1 MSTTAI
7 APEAAANPEAVANP
21 EAAASSE
28 TATAEPKGMASFLWI
43 WLGQTISMVGSG
55 VTGFAISLWIYQ
67 TTGSV
72 TQFTLAA
79 VFVVL
84 PGIVVGPFCGVLVD
98 RWDRRWA
105 MILADFGAALR
116 IVFLLVLLS
125 ADRLELQVW
134 HVYVAAV
141 VRSLFEAIQV
151 PAYMASV
158 PLLVPK
164 SQLGRVNGLIQFSYS
179 ASRVVAPA
187 VAGVLLPWVGLG
199 GLLWLDVATF
209 LFALATLAAVRIPR
223 PPATGSDATG
233 QRPSV
238 WREAAQGWQYLRER
252 TGLLAVALFVAAVN
266 LVAGAAYVLVTPL
279 LLALGKSATEVGL
292 VLSVGSLGMVL
303 GSLVMGAWGG
313 PSKKIW
319 GMLSAAPALGLGM
332 LLVGLTTR
340 LPAIVCGVVVFYF
353 GLPVINACATS
364 IWQVKVM
371 PAIQGRVFALLR
383 MVSQLSLPIAFLAA
397 GPLADWLEALM
408 AEGAT
413 LGSGP
418 LGGVFGNGSGRGLGL
433 LLASVGALL
442 IILGF
447 IAPLIR
453 RLRRVEE
460 DLPDEV

>member
-7 APEAAANPEAVANP
+7 TPEATDQAASPG
-21 EAAASSE
+21 AAA
-28 TATAEPKGMASFLWI
+28 AKPQGMVSFLWI
-43 WLGQTISMVGSG
+43 WLGQTVSMVGTG
-55 VTGFAISLWIYQ
+55 VTGFAISVWIYQ

-79 VFVVL
+79 VLVVL
-84 PGIVVGPFCGVLVD
+84 PGIVIGPFCGVLVD

-105 MILADFGAALR
+105 MILADLGAASR

-141 VRSLFEAIQV
+141 VRSLFEAVQV

-164 SQLGRVNGLIQFSYS
+164 SQLGRVNGLIQFSFS

-187 VAGVLLPWVGLG
+187 VAGLLLPSIGLG
-199 GLLWLDVATF
+199 GLLWVDVATF
-209 LFALATLAAVRIPR
+209 LFALTTLAVVRIPR
-223 PPATGSDATG
+223 PPEASAGADD
-233 QRPSV
+233 QHPPSV
-238 WREAAQGWQYLRER
+238 WREATAGWQYLRGR

-266 LVAGAAYVLVTPL
+266 LVAGSAYVLVTPL
-279 LLALGKSATEVGL
+279 LLALGKSATELGL

-313 PSKKIW
+313 PAKKIW
-319 GMLSAAPALGLGM
+319 GLLIAAPTLGLGM
-332 LLVGLTTR
+332 LVVGLTTR
-340 LPAIVCGVVVFYF
+340 LPAIVFGVVVFYF

-364 IWQVKVM
+364 IWQVKVK

-383 MVSQLSLPIAFLAA
+383 VVAQLSLPIAFLSA

-408 AEGAT
+408 AEGAM
-413 LGSGP
+413 LGAGP
-418 LGGVFGNGSGRGLGL
+418 LGAVLGYGPGRGLGL
-433 LLASVGALL
+433 LLASVGVLL
-442 IILGF
+442 MILGV